1 MKNNKGI
8 TLIALSITIVI
19 LLILA
24 FVTINFG
31 TKSIN
36 NAKLETLKTNM
47 LLIKA
52 KAKEYCEEANFKV
65 GTGSVPTDQQEL
77 ENYLKPGVDYL
88 KEKNLTTNG
97 SSALLGITSTTYQY
111 VVELTQ
117 NNLDEIGLK
126 DVKTTND
133 DKYLIGFNITQDKVE
148 VYNTKGIDGK
158 YSLTEIENIK
168 D

>member
-8 TLIALSITIVI
+8 TLVALSITIVV

-24 FVTINFG
+24 SITIFYGKDNID
-31 TKSIN
+31 KAN
-36 NAKLETLKTNM
+36 LENLKTNM
-47 LLIKA
+47 LLIDA

-97 SSALLGITSTTYQY
+97 ASALSAITSTTYQY

-117 NNLDEIGLK
+117 SNLDEIGLK

-133 DKYLIGFNITQDKVE
+133 DKYLIGFNISEDKVE

-168 D
+168 E